1 MAGTH
6 SRFAVVTVVDG
17 SHPTVTL
24 CEGPT
29 KKALLD
35 AQQAAKRIG
44 QRFPNAYVAILP
56 VGTAQTTMGSIIERA
71 HRARLH
77 FAVHLART
85 LEAVPAGRDKAE
97 RQRRRDWISAC
108 CRAGSRVA
116 HPAI

>member
-6 SRFAVVTVVDG
+6 SRFAVVTQQGD
-17 SHPTVTL
+17 SHPTVSIH
-24 CEGPT
+24 EGTT

-35 AQQAAKRIG
+35 AQNAARRIG
-44 QRFPNAYVAILP
+44 QRFPDAYVAILP
-56 VGTAQTTMGSIIERA
+56 VGSAQTTMGSIIERA

-85 LEAVPAGRDKAE
+85 LESARGEKDKGE
-97 RQRRRDWISAC
+97 RRRRREWLSAC
-108 CRAGSRVA
+108 VRAGSRVA